1 MSGFYENISTEVSVE
16 ADVADAEAAK
26 TAAEAAQTA
35 AESARDTAL
44 QHKNAAEVAK
54 NAAET
59 AETNAESAESTA
71 TTAKSSAEAAR
82 DLAETYKNAAETA
95 KTAAETAE
103 TNATNTVASVSSDV
117 ATVAAIDS
125 EITSVAGSLSSVNT
139 VAGDLS
145 GSNNI
150 GTVAGIDTEI
160 GTVAGISSDVTAVA
174 GDATDIGTVAT
185 DLAGSDTIGTV
196 SSNIANVNT
205 VAGISSDVTAVAGD
219 AADIG
224 TVASNLT
231 GDNTIG
237 SVSSSISN
245 VNTVANNMAD
255 VNSVADNMTDVSNA
269 ATNAGNAASS
279 ATAAAAS
286 ATSASTSAT
295 NAASSESA
303 ASTSASSAASN
314 AASASTSATQASTSA
329 TQASSSADLASSSA
343 TAAASSATAAATS
356 ESNAEDSQQ
365 AAAASESSASG
376 SASSALSSATSAT
389 SSASSAASSASS
401 AAASAASAS
410 NIIADLV
417 DLDSAVSNASGSAS
431 SASTSASQA
440 QSYRDEAE
448 SHKDD
453 AYTYSQS
460 AASAVAYQ
468 DLTAIAQSKSVTAVD
483 VFVYD
488 TRKDSDGGAW
498 REQTQ
503 HTSWYNETLNTSTR
517 GATKKFP
524 AVAVVVVESNKVTI
538 YDGDDPSMPM
548 WMVFN
553 GAYYNMVALGG
564 GYQYTTVAMLN
575 GELAVGHDDGAR
587 AGLDRVYFIKDEGI
601 HYGNN
606 NTNAALGSAKYKGT
620 IEQRND
626 ALSNVLAGLPVVI
639 STRVNDVA
647 VTVLPDAPI
656 DDATGL
662 PIPTIAVATDGG
674 ASVIKDDGTVVDITH
689 TSSQVIEN
697 ISLNDEG
704 LLFTT
709 RTGTAN
715 TSYFHHLFYEI
726 PTSDVA
732 NGTGYSGSTADEFYT
747 HSEYGSGKLPL
758 YRSST
763 NGFHIDDKL
772 SLGGSEGLQSVYRS
786 TSVGVALYNATTT
799 THNTGWMVGDI
810 KLATLS
816 DTDGTSLAGSQVVTN
831 NTFDSDING
840 WTDASTGA
848 GSIAYDNGTL
858 KLIAANYPTDRGRA
872 AQTISVVSG
881 KTYMVSFE
889 VTSSRAVY
897 HQATGGWNKSA
908 NYTTG
913 THSYVVTPTTNSVVL
928 NFEPIGG
935 GSASS
940 ASNIDNV
947 YVRVAVPDRS
957 FNKNGLIVN
966 GTITRSAVATGAE
979 LVGYDFGS
987 ANSNYLKIP
996 YQSSLASLGTSWTFI
1011 TWVERHQ
1018 TNGWDFLISIS
1029 GPNSTHGAGI
1039 KFDSNQT
1046 LKVAPHNGYNH
1057 STAASSASDA
1067 FGFDLDWQMIAIT
1080 CDGSTTSFY
1089 RNGKLSSFAAKAPSL
1104 SLPDSTYY
1112 WAIGSE
1118 AEHSTG
1124 GPLDGRDKAMAL
1136 LRLSATVATAEQIA
1150 KIYND
1155 EKHLFQENAAC
1166 TLYGTSDDVNALAYD
1181 EDAELL
1187 HVGTSGGRS
1196 VFKGLQRVDNTTDAV
1211 GVAISA
1217 SNDLVVEE

>member
-205 VAGISSDVTAVAGD
+205 VAGISSDITAVAGD

-365 AAAASESSASG
+365 AAAASESNASG

-417 DLDSAVSNASGSAS
+417 DLDSAVSNASSSAS

-448 SHKDD
+448 THKDN

-468 DLTAIAQSKSVTAVD
+468 DLTAIAESKSVTAKD

-488 TRKDSDGGAW
+488 TTKDSDGGAW
-498 REQTQ
+498 RNTTQ

-524 AVAVVVVESNKVTI
+524 AVAVIVAQSGTVTI
-538 YDGDDPSMPM
+538 YDGDDPALPM

-553 GAYYNMVALGG
+553 SAATSNTRFLTFGSNGGTLKSVAAQNGVLSVGRSSTGTANQSFNGLTIVNFVADAAQRIGQFGTNEGVFSGG
-564 GYQYTTVAMLN
+564 V
-575 GELAVGHDDGAR
+575 
-587 AGLDRVYFIKDEGI
+587 
-601 HYGNN
+601 
-606 NTNAALGSAKYKGT
+606 
-620 IEQRND
+620 
-626 ALSNVLAGLPVVI
+626 
-639 STRVNDVA
+639 STRNSASLGAATSQRLVENHVNDVA
-647 VTVLPDAPI
+647 MTVLPDAPI

-662 PIPTIAVATDGG
+662 PTPTIAVATDGG
-674 ASVIKDDGTVVDITH
+674 VSIIKDDGTVVDIRNGDNVNHARSVTF
-689 TSSQVIEN
+689 TSDNKIACQLYDQQRGIRIFDIPDADVTQGNHYIKSNALEWYEGVSNEGSASDGDLDIYTINLGNTNVN
-697 ISLNDEG
+697 IAHSLNPIDINKTLYLSKPNG
-704 LLFTT
+704 LAAVH
-709 RTGTAN
+709 RN
-715 TSYFHHLFYEI
+715 PSS
-726 PTSDVA
+726 PS
-732 NGTGYSGSTADEFYT
+732 SGA
-747 HSEYGSGKLPL
+747 
-758 YRSST
+758 
-763 NGFHIDDKL
+763 
-772 SLGGSEGLQSVYRS
+772 
-786 TSVGVALYNATTT
+786 VALVASDHT
-799 THNTGWMVGDI
+799 TGWMVGDI
-810 KLATLS
+810 KGAFLS
-816 DTDGTSLAGSQVVTN
+816 DTDDTNMVGSELVDNGDFATTSDWSLQSGVSISGGVLSSDGTSTGELARQ
-831 NTFDSDING
+831 SDIGVAN
-840 WTDASTGA
+840 
-848 GSIAYDNGTL
+848 GSIYAISFDVISLTAGKFGVKLGGTT
-858 KLIAANYPTDRGRA
+858 P
-872 AQTISVVSG
+872 
-881 KTYMVSFE
+881 
-889 VTSSRAVY
+889 VY
-897 HQATGGWNKSA
+897 FD
-908 NYTTG
+908 TTG
-913 THSYVVTPTTNSVVL
+913 SHEAHFVATAT
-928 NFEPIGG
+928 
-935 GSASS
+935 
-940 ASNIDNV
+940 DNV
-947 YVRVAVPDRS
+947 QIMGLSGTTGSVDNVSVKPAVPDRS
-957 FNKNGLIVN
+957 FNKNALIVN
-966 GTITRSAVATGAE
+966 GTINRSAVATGAE
-979 LVGYDFGS
+979 LVGYSGFS
-987 ANSNYLKIP
+987 ASNYLEQP
-996 YQSSLASLGTSWTFI
+996 YNSDLDFGTGDFCITVWAKQNGTSTRYI
-1011 TWVERHQ
+1011 VDTR
-1018 TNGWDFLISIS
+1018 N
-1029 GPNSTHGAGI
+1029 NAGAGV
-1039 KFDSNQT
+1039 FLVAGSSYQLALNAGNSVTGGTAGTGNWTHVTGLRRSGT
-1046 LKVAPHNGYNH
+1046 LELYVNGELVS
-1057 STAASSASDA
+1057 STANTYAASNPS
-1067 FGFDLDWQMIAIT
+1067 GRLT
-1080 CDGSTTSFY
+1080 VGVRGGLLTGPYLGS
-1089 RNGKLSSFAAKAPSL
+1089 L
-1104 SLPDSTYY
+1104 
-1112 WAIGSE
+1112 
-1118 AEHSTG
+1118 
-1124 GPLDGRDKAMAL
+1124 AL
-1136 LRLSATVATAEQIA
+1136 LRISATAPSAEQIK

-1155 EKHLFQENAAC
+1155 ERHLFKENANC

-1181 EDAELL
+1181 EDTGLL

>member
-71 TTAKSSAEAAR
+71 TTAKTSAESAR

-150 GTVAGIDTEI
+150 GTVAGINTEI

-303 ASTSASSAASN
+303 ASSSASSAASN

-365 AAAASESSASG
+365 AASASESSASG
-376 SASSALSSATSAT
+376 SASSALSSSTSAT
-389 SSASSAASSASS
+389 ASASSAAFSASS

-417 DLDSAVSNASGSAS
+417 DLDSAVSNASS
-431 SASTSASQA
+431 SATAAATSATQA
-440 QSYRDEAE
+440 EGYRDEAE

-468 DLTAIAQSKSVTAVD
+468 DLTAIAQSKSETAVD

-498 REQTQ
+498 RDRTQ

-524 AVAVVVVESNKVTI
+524 AVAVIVAENSKVTI
-538 YDGDDPSMPM
+538 YDGDDPTLPM
-548 WMVFN
+548 WMVFE
-553 GAYYNMVALGG
+553 AYVGWYRIITFGDSGG
-564 GYQYTTVAMLN
+564 ISSVAMLN
-575 GELAVGHDDGAR
+575 GTMAVTTDGAT
-587 AGLDRVYFIKDEGI
+587 
-601 HYGNN
+601 N
-606 NTNAALGSAKYKGT
+606 NTSVNG
-620 IEQRND
+620 
-626 ALSNVLAGLPVVI
+626 PFVI
-639 STRVNDVA
+639 SFVDDTAQKFNAVHGRRPWPQDIAARNSGVVPGYVNTSQDGPGVVDVQSIDVA
-647 VTVLPDAPI
+647 MTVLPDAPI

-662 PIPTIAVATDGG
+662 PTPTIAVATDGG
-674 ASVIKDDGTVVDITH
+674 VSVVKDDGTVVDDTTFSPISFVEFGIDRDVFYGRNGFGRVYKWDYSSD
-689 TSSQVIEN
+689 TSSTPQYVNQQSSTPLISGLKN
-697 ISLNDEG
+697 IVDLGNNS
-704 LLFTT
+704 TW
-709 RTGTAN
+709 
-715 TSYFHHLFYEI
+715 
-726 PTSDVA
+726 A
-732 NGTGYSGSTADEFYT
+732 NGTNKG
-747 HSEYGSGKLPL
+747 
-758 YRSST
+758 
-763 NGFHIDDKL
+763 L
-772 SLGGSEGLQSVYRS
+772 SLANRNNLVNYI
-786 TSVGVALYNATTT
+786 TPDY
-799 THNTGWMVGDI
+799 NTGWMVGNT

-816 DTDGTSLAGSQVVTN
+816 DTVSTNLVGSELITSGTFDDASALNDWTSHGSGTVEIDSNALKITNSATAYGGAYQEFTTVVGQTYEVSVDRVNYSTSPSANQYADFHIGLSNNYSSILANANAVDTPKTFVATATTTRITLLVGGNNQGAHKTFDNVSIKAVAADRSTNDNSLA
-831 NTFDSDING
+831 
-840 WTDASTGA
+840 
-848 GSIAYDNGTL
+848 
-858 KLIAANYPTDRGRA
+858 
-872 AQTISVVSG
+872 
-881 KTYMVSFE
+881 
-889 VTSSRAVY
+889 
-897 HQATGGWNKSA
+897 
-908 NYTTG
+908 
-913 THSYVVTPTTNSVVL
+913 
-928 NFEPIGG
+928 
-935 GSASS
+935 
-940 ASNIDNV
+940 
-947 YVRVAVPDRS
+947 
-957 FNKNGLIVN
+957 VN
-966 GTITRSAVATGAE
+966 GTITRTPVATGAE
-979 LVGYDFGS
+979 LVSYGPFSNNNYLEQAHNSNLDFGTGDFSIICWVKPTGNGFFFCKGEPSVSNDLYLRQLNGVLTAS
-987 ANSNYLKIP
+987 AG
-996 YQSSLASLGTSWTFI
+996 LGT
-1011 TWVERHQ
+1011 
-1018 TNGWDFLISIS
+1018 IS
-1029 GPNSTHGAGI
+1029 GGSIPDGAWSQVVLQRRSGTVEIWANGELQTSSTSTSNLTDSSHVFRIGI
-1039 KFDSNQT
+1039 K
-1046 LKVAPHNGYNH
+1046 
-1057 STAASSASDA
+1057 TADIANA
-1067 FGFDLDWQMIAIT
+1067 FAGQ
-1080 CDGSTTSFY
+1080 
-1089 RNGKLSSFAAKAPSL
+1089 L
-1104 SLPDSTYY
+1104 SLLRISV
-1112 WAIGSE
+1112 ASM
-1118 AEHSTG
+1118 TG
-1124 GPLDGRDKAMAL
+1124 DRI
-1136 LRLSATVATAEQIA
+1136 RE
-1150 KIYND
+1150 IYND
-1155 EKHLFQENAAC
+1155 EKHLFNENAAC
-1166 TLYGTSDDVNALAYD
+1166 TLYGTNNVVNALAYD

>member
-71 TTAKSSAEAAR
+71 TTAKTSAESAR

-150 GTVAGIDTEI
+150 GAVAGIDTEI
-160 GTVAGISSDVTAVA
+160 STVAGISSDVTAVA

-329 TQASSSADLASSSA
+329 TQASNSADLASSSA
-343 TAAASSATAAATS
+343 TGAASSATAAATS

-365 AAAASESSASG
+365 AASASESSASG

-389 SSASSAASSASS
+389 ASASSAESSATS

-417 DLDSAVSNASGSAS
+417 DLDSAVSNASS
-431 SASTSASQA
+431 SATAAAASATEA
-440 QSYRDEAE
+440 EGYRDEAE
-448 SHKDD
+448 SHKNN

-468 DLTAIAQSKSVTAVD
+468 NLAAIAQSKSVTAVD

-488 TRKDSDGGAW
+488 TTKDSDGGAW
-498 REQTQ
+498 RHRTQ
-503 HTSWYNETLNTSTR
+503 GTSWYNETLNTTTR

-524 AVAVVVVESNKVTI
+524 AVAVIVAELNKITI

-548 WMVFN
+548 WMVFESGQAGSSPTLYTFLVTGNINAFTAKN
-553 GAYYNMVALGG
+553 GWLSIARNSAVVIDFIGDRA
-564 GYQYTTVAMLN
+564 QYMAQHSSGDYSGHTVA
-575 GELAVGHDDGAR
+575 
-587 AGLDRVYFIKDEGI
+587 
-601 HYGNN
+601 
-606 NTNAALGSAKYKGT
+606 
-620 IEQRND
+620 QRNEFGSINT
-626 ALSNVLAGLPVVI
+626 ATNWLSETSFGANQYYDVAMTVLPSAPIDTYTGLPV
-639 STRVNDVA
+639 
-647 VTVLPDAPI
+647 
-656 DDATGL
+656 
-662 PIPTIAVATDGG
+662 PTIAFGTNDNVKF
-674 ASVIKDDGTVVDITH
+674 IRDDGTVFEVNYGSFDERDLAFNDDWTLMMVGRHADRSFKTYVGEDEFINEVHGGNNTQRIGSVDIKAGTGAALGNDQ
-689 TSSQVIEN
+689 SSSSATNSIKW
-697 ISLNDEG
+697 
-704 LLFTT
+704 LFGQGFS
-709 RTGTAN
+709 RLKVN
-715 TSYFHHLFYEI
+715 TDNFSDSMVCG
-726 PTSDVA
+726 TSDVY
-732 NGTGYSGSTADEFYT
+732 TSGW
-747 HSEYGSGKLPL
+747 L
-758 YRSST
+758 
-763 NGFHIDDKL
+763 
-772 SLGGSEGLQSVYRS
+772 
-786 TSVGVALYNATTT
+786 
-799 THNTGWMVGDI
+799 VGDI
-810 KLATLS
+810 KGAFLADTL
-816 DTDGTSLAGSQVVTN
+816 TN
-831 NTFDSDING
+831 NLVSSELITSGTFD
-840 WTDASTGA
+840 DASALNDWT
-848 GSIAYDNGTL
+848 SHSSGTL
-858 KLIAANYPTDRGRA
+858 EIDSNALKITNGATSYGGAYQEFTTVVGQTYEVSVDRVNYSTSPPANQFADFHIGL
-872 AQTISVVSG
+872 S
-881 KTYMVSFE
+881 
-889 VTSSRAVY
+889 TSYSSILANANAVD
-897 HQATGGWNKSA
+897 
-908 NYTTG
+908 
-913 THSYVVTPTTNSVVL
+913 TPTTFVATATTTRITLLV
-928 NFEPIGG
+928 GG
-935 GSASS
+935 NVQGAHKTF
-940 ASNIDNV
+940 DNV
-947 YVRVAVPDRS
+947 SIKAVVPDRS
-957 FNKNGLIVN
+957 YRKNGLVVN

-979 LVGYDFGS
+979 LVSYSNFNGNNYLQQEYNSNLDFGTGDFCMMVWAKGQQAYDTLLARS
-987 ANSNYLKIP
+987 DNVNSSTELIWQTANTADSYRLIIGGQTVHALGLGFPTEGWHLHTVVRRSGSIYL
-996 YQSSLASLGTSWTFI
+996 Y
-1011 TWVERHQ
+1011 H
-1018 TNGWDFLISIS
+1018 
-1029 GPNSTHGAGI
+1029 
-1039 KFDSNQT
+1039 
-1046 LKVAPHNGYNH
+1046 
-1057 STAASSASDA
+1057 
-1067 FGFDLDWQMIAIT
+1067 
-1080 CDGSTTSFY
+1080 DGEQVYTTS
-1089 RNGKLSSFAAKAPSL
+1089 SSGGNSVTQSGAVLQVGIAKDVAVV
-1104 SLPDSTYY
+1104 
-1112 WAIGSE
+1112 IGSDQFMGE
-1118 AEHSTG
+1118 
-1124 GPLDGRDKAMAL
+1124 MAL
-1136 LRLSATVATAEQIA
+1136 LRISSTAPTEAQIK
-1150 KIYND
+1150 KIYED
-1155 EKHLFQENAAC
+1155 EKELFKENAKC
-1166 TLYGTSDDVNALAYD
+1166 TLYGTSGAVNALAYD
-1181 EDAELL
+1181 EDTELL
-1187 HVGTSGGRS
+1187 HVGTNSGRS